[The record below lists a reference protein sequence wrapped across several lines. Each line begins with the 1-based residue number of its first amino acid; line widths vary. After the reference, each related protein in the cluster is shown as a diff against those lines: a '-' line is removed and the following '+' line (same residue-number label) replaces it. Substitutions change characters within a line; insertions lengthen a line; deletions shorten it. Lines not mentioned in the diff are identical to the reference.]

1 MRLANPP
8 NKLAEEHQ
16 NRPFKLKS
24 KFEYMLTC
32 KYLCKEHDAS
42 CPFEFLV
49 VLHQK
54 GMTF

>member
-8 NKLAEEHQ
+8 NKLAEKHQ
-16 NRPFKLKS
+16 NRPFKL
-24 KFEYMLTC
+24 MLTC
-32 KYLCKEHDAS
+32 KCFGKEHDAS
-42 CPFEFLV
+42 CQLEFLV